1 MECFH
6 CNNCKQGQDI
16 YYCLAKDEFII
27 NENMAPKEKNR
38 GGWKKGDPSYELR
51 RRKIRKERDDLKSII

>member
-1 MECFH
+1 MT
-6 CNNCKQGQDI
+6 
-16 YYCLAKDEFII
+16 
-27 NENMAPKEKNR
+27 PKEKNR